1 MNSRKLQLAALIAAS
16 LVAGSAFADGAE
28 YEYPQTVRSTVSRA
42 DVQAETIAAQRS
54 GALSRNDFESAPVAK
69 AEVKLAS
76 NLQRVQVLAE
86 AREARRLGLIA
97 EGDGSAPVPSASQ
110 LEQVRL
116 AGVQS
121 VQNHLAAS
129 TRK

>member
-1 MNSRKLQLAALIAAS
+1 MNSRKLQFAALIAAS

-28 YEYPQTVRSTVSRA
+28 YDYPQAVHSTLSRA
-42 DVQAETIAAQRS
+42 EVQAQTIAALRS
-54 GALSRNDFESAPVAK
+54 GAVSRNDFESTPQAK
-69 AEVKLAS
+69 ADVVLAS

-97 EGDGSAPVPSASQ
+97 EGDGSAPVATPAQ

-116 AGVQS
+116 AGVHA
-121 VQNHLAAS
+121 VQNHLASS